1 MSDSNMISAMV
12 GGIIT
17 AIAAY
22 AIFLFIIW
30 ILTVIAKWR
39 IFTKA
44 GLAGWK
50 SIIPIYS
57 DYCTYRI
64 AWNKKEFWISLL
76 LSLAGGILSSM
87 GGDQENAPAILSLLS
102 LVAYIGVLVY
112 FVKMNVKL
120 AHRYGFGTGFGVGLI
135 FLNTIFL
142 LIMGLGGSRYLG
154 NPEEGLYGPGSN
166 GGFGGNAAGGN
177 GNIVDEVH
185 PNFDTTD
192 KSGNVQ

>member
-64 AWNKKEFWISLL
+64 AWNKKAFCPLWEVTRRMHLL
-76 LSLAGGILSSM
+76 FCHFF
-87 GGDQENAPAILSLLS
+87 P
-102 LVAYIGVLVY
+102 
-112 FVKMNVKL
+112 
-120 AHRYGFGTGFGVGLI
+120 
-135 FLNTIFL
+135 
-142 LIMGLGGSRYLG
+142 
-154 NPEEGLYGPGSN
+154 
-166 GGFGGNAAGGN
+166 
-177 GNIVDEVH
+177 
-185 PNFDTTD
+185 
-192 KSGNVQ
+192 

>member
-57 DYCTYRI
+57 DYLHIPDCM
-64 AWNKKEFWISLL
+64 E
-76 LSLAGGILSSM
+76 
-87 GGDQENAPAILSLLS
+87 
-102 LVAYIGVLVY
+102 
-112 FVKMNVKL
+112 
-120 AHRYGFGTGFGVGLI
+120 
-135 FLNTIFL
+135 
-142 LIMGLGGSRYLG
+142 
-154 NPEEGLYGPGSN
+154 
-166 GGFGGNAAGGN
+166 
-177 GNIVDEVH
+177 
-185 PNFDTTD
+185 
-192 KSGNVQ
+192 